1 MTDDDYRELTE
12 NARAAL
18 YDLLTAS
25 EPGTGLPL
33 HHAYSMLKRMLQ
45 EPAEPAEAPR
55 STAHRGQR
63 GRSSLED
70 IHARSE
76 AWKVVPWAEKLHWVR
91 NALGDDRL
99 TLREMAKRIGD
110 AHPECSVYDTSL
122 LTLIKELLELG
133 EVERVKESRKPGGSQ
148 YRWRYH
154 RHVELDSN
162 MAALERTLDEKSA

>member
-12 NARAAL
+12 NARVAL
-18 YDLLTAS
+18 FDLLTAS
-25 EPGTGLPL
+25 EPGGGLPL
-33 HHAYSMLKRMLQ
+33 HHAYSMLKRML
-45 EPAEPAEAPR
+45 EEPAEAPR

-63 GRSSLED
+63 DRSLED

-76 AWKVVPWAEKLHWVR
+76 AWAVVPWAEKLNWVR

-122 LTLIKELLELG
+122 RTLVKELLEMG
-133 EVERVKESRKPGGSQ
+133 EVERVKESRKPGGAP

-162 MAALERTLDEKSA
+162 MAALERALDEKSA